1 MKKKKVALVLSGGA
15 VLGFAHIGVL
25 KVLEKYG
32 IDVDIVVGTSMG
44 GLVAAAYSVG
54 LSIEEMTEFA
64 CKFKGI
70 NFVDINFDSSG
81 FFSGRGMMR
90 SINKFVPDKKIEDL
104 DKKFACVACD
114 ILTEE
119 EYIFSSGSIRDAV
132 RATVSIPGFLTPHK
146 VGKHLLVDGGV
157 VNNLPDSVAK
167 DMGADI
173 IISCDVLSKCRLEET
188 PSNLVVAVM
197 AGMNCLTKVAQKYR
211 PKYSDILLEPDL
223 KGVGQ
228 MNFNKK
234 SVLKA
239 IEMGEKEMETN
250 IDKILALL

>member
-32 IDVDIVVGTSMG
+32 VDVDIVVGTSMG
-44 GLVAAAYSVG
+44 GLVSAAYSVG
-54 LSIEEMTEFA
+54 LSIEEMTDFA

-81 FFSGRGMMR
+81 FFPGRGMMR
-90 SINKFVPDKKIEDL
+90 SINKFLPDVKIEDL

-119 EYIFSSGSIRDAV
+119 EYVFSSGSIREAV
-132 RATVSIPGFLTPHK
+132 RSTISIPGFLTPHK
-146 VGKHLLVDGGV
+146 LGKHLLVDGGI
-157 VNNLPDSVAK
+157 VNNLPESVAK
-167 DMGADI
+167 DMGADV
-173 IISCDVLSKCRLEET
+173 IISCDVLSKSRLEES
-188 PSNLVVAVM
+188 PSNMVVAIM

-211 PKYSDILLEPDL
+211 PRYADVMIEPDL

-239 IEMGEKEMETN
+239 IEAGEKETEAN